1 VSEDG
6 IEYVGQELE
15 IFARAVNWKRYWR
28 AQLATF
34 LRGDV
39 LEVGAGIGTNTPL
52 LMSAGLRSWTCL
64 EPDPKLAHQLRE
76 HLAGMP
82 TTVPWTVQVGT
93 VADLPPDRRFDAML
107 YIDVLE
113 HIADDRAE
121 VEKAVNRLRVGGA
134 LIVLSPAHQF
144 LFSPFD
150 QAVGHFRR
158 YTRGTLRALTPPGA
172 TLRRLRY
179 LDAVGLLASGANAA
193 LLRQSVPGERQIMF
207 WDRLLVPCSRALDPL
222 LGYRVG
228 KSVLGIWERSS

>member
-1 VSEDG
+1 MSEDG

-15 IFARAVNWKRYWR
+15 LFARAVNWKNYWR
-28 AQLATF
+28 ANVQTF

-52 LMSAGLRSWTCL
+52 LMSAGLKSWTCL
-64 EPDPKLAHQLRE
+64 EPDPKLAAQLRT
-76 HLAGMP
+76 HLNAVATP
-82 TTVPWTVQVGT
+82 VSWSVQVGT
-93 VADLPPDRRFDAML
+93 MADLPPEQRFDTVL

-113 HIADDRAE
+113 HIEHDRAE
-121 VEKAVNRLRVGGA
+121 VAGAVNRLRVGGA

-150 QAVGHFRR
+150 EAVGHFRR
-158 YTRGTLRALTPPGA
+158 YTRRSLAALTPQGA

-193 LLRQSVPGERQIMF
+193 LLRQSTPDARQILF

-228 KSVLGIWERSS
+228 KSVLGIWERSA